1 MSNSDGLFW
10 YPAINAGLF
19 PDKINKAEL
28 LDSYIRYFLSR
39 LQSMFQ
45 YDGLPETIPAKWLES
60 YLMCNGNALIAQ
72 GPDGQLYAFTGGYGG
87 DPNAYYIPTK
97 YIVANPYLQF
107 TKTYDIYDGLNKDG
121 NAALIYNDTY
131 AQGLIPML
139 RRYCTQLV
147 ENDVTMNIADILA
160 RATINISTADD
171 KTKSSAELYLKRLR
185 DGELG
190 VLAETAFIEG
200 LNIREF
206 ASVSGTL
213 TNLIE
218 YHQYIKAS
226 LFNELGLNS
235 NYNMKRES
243 INSNESQLNDD
254 MLHPLIDDMLKER
267 EEGIAR
273 VNELFGTNITVKFA
287 GAWESNEIEEQAALD
302 SMLAGE
308 VVEDETAADVSDVND
323 NDTASDN
330 SIADNEEVSEGIY
343 TADDLEPLPEDVS
356 EDDQEAQII
365 EDNNAAIAEAIEQL
379 TEAVED
385 VTEALEDEKG
395 AEDENSN

>member
-1 MSNSDGLFW
+1 MSNTDGLFW
-10 YPAINAGLF
+10 YPAIHAGIF
-19 PDKINKAEL
+19 PDKINKGEL
-28 LDSYIRYFLSR
+28 LDSYIRYFLAR
-39 LQSMFQ
+39 LQSMFE
-45 YDGLPETIPAKWLES
+45 YEGLPETIPAKWLES
-60 YLMCNGNALIAQ
+60 YLMCNGNALIAKA
-72 GPDGQLYAFTGGYGG
+72 PDGELYAFTGGYGG

-107 TKTYDIYDGLNKDG
+107 TETYNIYDGLNREG
-121 NAALIYNDTY
+121 NAVLIYNDTY
-131 AQGLIPML
+131 SQGLIPML
-139 RRYCTQLV
+139 RRYCSQLV

-206 ASVSGTL
+206 ASVSNTL

-267 EEGIAR
+267 QEGIDR
-273 VNELFGTNITVKFA
+273 VNELFGLNIKVKFS

-302 SMLAGE
+302 SMVAG
-308 VVEDETAADVSDVND
+308 
-323 NDTASDN
+323 
-330 SIADNEEVSEGIY
+330 
-343 TADDLEPLPEDVS
+343 
-356 EDDQEAQII
+356 
-365 EDNNAAIAEAIEQL
+365 
-379 TEAVED
+379 
-385 VTEALEDEKG
+385 
-395 AEDENSN
+395 

>member
-1 MSNSDGLFW
+1 M
-10 YPAINAGLF
+10 
-19 PDKINKAEL
+19 
-28 LDSYIRYFLSR
+28 
-39 LQSMFQ
+39 
-45 YDGLPETIPAKWLES
+45 
-60 YLMCNGNALIAQ
+60 
-72 GPDGQLYAFTGGYGG
+72 
-87 DPNAYYIPTK
+87 
-97 YIVANPYLQF
+97 
-107 TKTYDIYDGLNKDG
+107 
-121 NAALIYNDTY
+121 
-131 AQGLIPML
+131 
-139 RRYCTQLV
+139 
-147 ENDVTMNIADILA
+147 
-160 RATINISTADD
+160 
-171 KTKSSAELYLKRLR
+171 
-185 DGELG
+185 
-190 VLAETAFIEG
+190 
-200 LNIREF
+200 NIREF

-308 VVEDETAADVSDVND
+308 VVEDETAADVSNVND
-323 NDTASDN
+323 DDTVIDN
-330 SIADNEEVSEGIY
+330 SVEDNEEVIEDTSE
-343 TADDLEPLPEDVS
+343 DVEDVS
-356 EDDQEAQII
+356 EDDQEAEII

-385 VTEALEDEKG
+385 VADIIADDTKIYEKG
-395 AEDENSN
+395 DENEDGN

>member
-1 MSNSDGLFW
+1 MSNTDGLFW

-60 YLMCNGNALIAQ
+60 YLMCNGNALIAK
-72 GPDGQLYAFTGGYGG
+72 GPDDQLYAFTGGYGG

-121 NAALIYNDTY
+121 NAVLIYNDTY

-147 ENDVTMNIADILA
+147 ENDVTMNISDILA
-160 RATINISTADD
+160 RATINISAADD
-171 KTKSSAELYLKRLR
+171 RTKASAELYLKRLR
-185 DGELG
+185 DGELA
-190 VLAETAFIEG
+190 VISETAFIEG

-206 ASVSGTL
+206 QHVSETL

-302 SMLAGE
+302 TMTNE
-308 VVEDETAADVSDVND
+308 VVENGSVDDINNTD
-323 NDTASDN
+323 NDDSVGNNDV
-330 SIADNEEVSEGIY
+330 E
-343 TADDLEPLPEDVS
+343 DDEIIDDIT
-356 EDDQEAQII
+356 EDDQEAEII
-365 EDNNAAIAEAIEQL
+365 EDNNTAIAEAIEQL
-379 TEAVED
+379 TDAIED
-385 VTEALEDEKG
+385 VADNLSDDTKIYKKGEQEDE
-395 AEDENSN
+395 DNS